1 MAVVTTVVNL
11 LVILVLST
19 SKKLSNSQSIYKL
32 SLAAADLLV
41 GVIVLPSCIYNLTEF
56 VWHQLTTS
64 RITTV
69 AGYKL
74 INGTFDKIDGNV
86 SECIHQVVQ
95 DDGFPQ
101 SYFSGIGFLTSVSIF
116 VSIYTLA
123 AAGFDRFFAIY
134 KPLSYD
140 KAKAKKY
147 AKIACVISWFIAG
160 LYSLLPFFTP
170 TAVLIY
176 GVSFTL
182 LVSALR
188 TLGVIVYAAVFFIP
202 LLVVWVVNIMVY
214 VIIKKH
220 TKNFLQNHQSI
231 TRDRADDVE
240 KRLASTLR
248 LMVGVFT
255 FNTLPLWITFLAN
268 IFVYEVD
275 AFLPELVDLKKA
287 TDFIII
293 QVVSI
298 LLLLGN
304 SLCNFFIYNARN
316 EDFRKELK
324 HVITISLKKSGIVT
338 CCQKS
343 RRVMRNATGN
353 GRRKLSSVSQ
363 SILFFQKKTG
373 TTENIVL
380 EKTPSTSQS
389 QQTRASG
396 GTKSESD
403 DTVTSSAAKRNKKK
417 SSSYELRWVSEPAD
431 SVFNSYTANVGA
443 SGFYS
448 SVMRKVRNS
457 IETDDVFSDNE

>member
-1 MAVVTTVVNL
+1 MAVVTAVVNL
-11 LVILVLST
+11 LVILVLSA
-19 SKKLSNSQSIYKL
+19 SKKLSNSQSTYKL

-41 GVIVLPSCIYNLTEF
+41 GVIVLPSCIYNLIGLL
-56 VWHQLTTS
+56 WHPLTTS
-64 RITTV
+64 RITAV
-69 AGYKL
+69 AGYES
-74 INGTFDKIDGNV
+74 INGRLVTIDGNV
-86 SECIHQVVQ
+86 STDIQQVVQ
-95 DDGFPQ
+95 DDGFPTH
-101 SYFSGIGFLTSVSIF
+101 YLNGIGFMTSVSIF

-123 AAGFDRFFAIY
+123 AAGFDRFFAVY

-147 AKIACVISWFIAG
+147 AKIACAISWIIAG
-160 LYSLLPFFTP
+160 LFSLLPFFKLTNEFK
-170 TAVLIY
+170 Y
-176 GVSFTL
+176 GVTFTL

-188 TLGVIVYAAVFFIP
+188 DLGIYVYTVFFIP

-220 TKNFLQNHQSI
+220 TKSFHQNHASV
-231 TRDRADDVE
+231 TRDRDDDVE

-268 IFVYEVD
+268 IFVYDVD

-316 EDFRKELK
+316 ENFRKELK
-324 HVITISLKKSGIVT
+324 HMITISLKKSGIVT

-343 RRVMRNATGN
+343 RRVIRNATGN

-389 QQTRASG
+389 QQTRASI

-403 DTVTSSAAKRNKKK
+403 DRVTSSATKRNKKK
-417 SSSYELRWVSEPAD
+417 SSSNKLRWVSEPAD

>member
-1 MAVVTTVVNL
+1 
-11 LVILVLST
+11 
-19 SKKLSNSQSIYKL
+19 
-32 SLAAADLLV
+32 
-41 GVIVLPSCIYNLTEF
+41 
-56 VWHQLTTS
+56 
-64 RITTV
+64 
-69 AGYKL
+69 
-74 INGTFDKIDGNV
+74 
-86 SECIHQVVQ
+86 
-95 DDGFPQ
+95 
-101 SYFSGIGFLTSVSIF
+101 
-116 VSIYTLA
+116 
-123 AAGFDRFFAIY
+123 
-134 KPLSYD
+134 
-140 KAKAKKY
+140 
-147 AKIACVISWFIAG
+147 
-160 LYSLLPFFTP
+160 
-170 TAVLIY
+170 
-176 GVSFTL
+176 
-182 LVSALR
+182 
-188 TLGVIVYAAVFFIP
+188 
-202 LLVVWVVNIMVY
+202 MVY

-220 TKNFLQNHQSI
+220 TKSFHQNHASV
-231 TRDRADDVE
+231 TRDRDDDVE

-268 IFVYEVD
+268 IFVYDVD

-324 HVITISLKKSGIVT
+324 HMITISLKKSGIVT

-343 RRVMRNATGN
+343 RRVIRNATGN

-380 EKTPSTSQS
+380 EKTPS
-389 QQTRASG
+389 
-396 GTKSESD
+396 KSD
-403 DTVTSSAAKRNKKK
+403 DKVTSSAAKRNKKK
-417 SSSYELRWVSEPAD
+417 SSSNELRWVSEPAD

-457 IETDDVFSDNE
+457 IETDDV